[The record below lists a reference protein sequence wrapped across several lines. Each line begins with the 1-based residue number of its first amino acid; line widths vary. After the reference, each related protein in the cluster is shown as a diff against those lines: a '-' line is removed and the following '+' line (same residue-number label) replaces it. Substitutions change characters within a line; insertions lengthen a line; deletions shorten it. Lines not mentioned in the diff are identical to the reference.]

1 MKFEATDMLAQPQK
15 LRMLDGS
22 INPGI
27 VADHGDR
34 MVMKRTI
41 VGITQFAL
49 PIVAIGCYASCRS
62 RIRGIDLAMSFVGRG
77 IVAG

>member
-1 MKFEATDMLAQPQK
+1 MLAQPQE
-15 LRMLDGS
+15 LRMLDGP

-41 VGITQFAL
+41 VGIAQFAL
-49 PIVAIGCYASCRS
+49 PIVATCYASCRS

-77 IVAG
+77 FVAG